1 MASSSARYDQ
11 AHPAGHAAGPSTAG
25 PPPPSTADSA
35 DPPPAAATTP
45 DSPDEERLPCTFEGC
60 DRDFKKV
67 AHLRRHMKTHDSAP
81 SYECSSCGKKF
92 MRRDVLVRHTSSVHG
107 IVTKHRKASCVAC
120 AIQKLKCEGELDE
133 QCKRCARLELECV
146 FKKSSRASEPPR
158 KRTRTSSP
166 SPDQDDIDSTSL
178 EPDESPARS
187 ALNLHAAIM
196 PPPPVYHHQSTSY
209 ASTSSAQYGARAS
222 PQPVPPLLPPALPL
236 DPSDAFPSTSTAAHP
251 APFLPQP
258 HPSAQQVDRD
268 PSPLWQPS
276 SSYNFSAERT
286 SAALSNMAPF
296 DFLPN
301 IIDPP
306 SAGDVAASFD
316 ASAGWGLGDTELDLV
331 SMFNLSDPSS
341 SSRSA
346 QPPQSGY
353 DTPSVDWLRLLGS
366 YREPAPAGPTAAP
379 APPVVPAEPSS
390 FDHAPPPRSTRAPRD
405 PLVGVSPH
413 ATLSAADSL
422 ATPSDGGGP
431 EAPTAT
437 PWPHVYQPVAPVGP
451 LSLPTV
457 PNPPPPLVFEQPGA
471 TITTEVRAAML
482 QLLAASHTSPWAG
495 ISLESFPSASVL
507 SICLKL
513 YLSRF
518 HSHFPILDPVS
529 LETASSSP
537 LLLLSCAAIGA
548 MYRADFEGLGIA
560 LNELVR
566 RQTLW
571 MREQDPRASFELEV
585 IQAWLLSSISGLFC
599 GSRKLYQHAEH
610 ARGGLAT
617 AARRMMLLR
626 ETRTCVDELCSRT
639 TPEPDELVAAQ
650 REDELR
656 LRCGW
661 GIFVFDSLVASLLH
675 LQPVMSIEEVA
686 ASTYLP
692 SESFTPEQPSQVRF
706 RATLATLLTDGRIEQ
721 PLTPFSTVVV
731 QLTLYRNPQ
740 ELLDRIGSAWHHSSI
755 NATSLHVMATA
766 LSFHA
771 ALQFSCGEF
780 LSQAKVCAGKYG
792 GDRAA
797 RARAWVRDKAE
808 KDPVAV
814 RRVLARALQLNALLV
829 RHRFDTPSETIW
841 LADSA
846 LAVWAI
852 LTFAGRPLFDPP
864 TALQVVTTI
873 KWNDAGPA
881 TEAWIQCGGP
891 LSLRSGLGEYGTATP
906 GSVLRKFSEHLED
919 LPWGLSRKYRAVLLQ
934 LSQED
939 EL

>member
-1 MASSSARYDQ
+1 MN
-11 AHPAGHAAGPSTAG
+11 
-25 PPPPSTADSA
+25 
-35 DPPPAAATTP
+35 
-45 DSPDEERLPCTFEGC
+45 
-60 DRDFKKV
+60 
-67 AHLRRHMKTHDSAP
+67 THDSAP
-81 SYECSSCGKKF
+81 SHECSSCGKKF
-92 MRRDVLVRHTSSVHG
+92 MRRDVLVRHMSSVHG
-107 IVTKHRKASCVAC
+107 IVTKHRKASCIAC
-120 AIQKLKCEGELDE
+120 AIQKLKCEGEPGE
-133 QCKRCARLELECV
+133 ECKRCDRLDLECV
-146 FKKSSRASEPPR
+146 FKEPTRASEPPR

-166 SPDQDDIDSTSL
+166 SPERGDVGPTSL
-178 EPDESPARS
+178 EPDESPAQAS
-187 ALNLHAAIM
+187 LNLHAAIM
-196 PPPPVYHHQSTSY
+196 PPPPLFSHQSTSY
-209 ASTSSAQYGARAS
+209 ASTSSARPDFRAS
-222 PQPVPPLLPPALPL
+222 PQPGPPPLPPSLPL
-236 DPSDAFPSTSTAAHP
+236 YPTLSYSSSATAREP
-251 APFLPQP
+251 APFLPP
-258 HPSAQQVDRD
+258 PSSSSQQVDQD
-268 PSPLWQPS
+268 VSPLWQPS
-276 SSYNFSAERT
+276 SSYNFSAERS

-316 ASAGWGLGDTELDLV
+316 ASAGWGLNDTELDLV
-331 SMFNLSDPSS
+331 SMFNLGDPSS
-341 SSRSA
+341 SSRAA
-346 QPPQSGY
+346 QPPHSGY
-353 DTPSVDWLRLLGS
+353 DTPSVDWLRLLGTF
-366 YREPAPAGPTAAP
+366 REPTAAP
-379 APPVVPAEPSS
+379 PPAPAHAAEPIEQASYAQ
-390 FDHAPPPRSTRAPRD
+390 APPPVTVRPSRES
-405 PLVGVSPH
+405 LVGASPH

-471 TITTEVRAAML
+471 TITAEVRAAML

-518 HSHFPILDPVS
+518 HAHFPILDPAS

-617 AARRMMLLR
+617 AARRMELLR
-626 ETRTCVDELCSRT
+626 ETRSCVDELCSRT
-639 TPEPDELVAAQ
+639 TPDVGELVAAR

-675 LQPVMSIEEVA
+675 LQPVMSLEEVA

-706 RATLATLLTDGRIEQ
+706 RATLGTLLTDGRIEQ
-721 PLTPFSTVVV
+721 PLTPFSTVIV
-731 QLTLYRNPQ
+731 QLTLYRLCLDASNLANVLVGIVPATRTGTYRLPFSPDIKHNPQ
-740 ELLDRIGSAWHHSSI
+740 ELLDRIGGAWHSSSV
-755 NATSLHVMATA
+755 NVTSLHVMATA

-792 GDRAA
+792 GERAA

-808 KDPVAV
+808 TDPAAV

-873 KWNDAGPA
+873 RWNDTGPA
-881 TEAWIQCGGP
+881 TESWIQCGGP

-939 EL
+939 EP

>member
-1 MASSSARYDQ
+1 
-11 AHPAGHAAGPSTAG
+11 
-25 PPPPSTADSA
+25 
-35 DPPPAAATTP
+35 
-45 DSPDEERLPCTFEGC
+45 
-60 DRDFKKV
+60 
-67 AHLRRHMKTHDSAP
+67 MKTHDSAP

-107 IVTKHRKASCVAC
+107 IVTKHRKASCIAC
-120 AIQKLKCEGELDE
+120 AIQKLKCEGEFDE
-133 QCKRCARLELECV
+133 QCKRCARLDLDCV
-146 FKKSSRASEPPR
+146 FKKPSRSSEPPR

-166 SPDQDDIDSTSL
+166 SPDRDDVDSASL
-178 EPDESPARS
+178 EPDESPAQS
-187 ALNLHAAIM
+187 AVNLHPAIM
-196 PPPPVYHHQSTSY
+196 PPPPFFHHHPGSY
-209 ASTSSAQYGARAS
+209 TSTSSAQHGVGAS
-222 PQPVPPLLPPALPL
+222 PQPGPSRLPT
-236 DPSDAFPSTSTAAHP
+236 DPFPSTSTALQP
-251 APFLPQP
+251 TPFLPQP
-258 HPSAQQVDRD
+258 DPSLQQVDRD
-268 PSPLWQPS
+268 PSPLWQP

-306 SAGDVAASFD
+306 GTGDVAASFD

-331 SMFNLSDPSS
+331 SMFNLGDG
-341 SSRSA
+341 SSRAA
-346 QPPQSGY
+346 QPSQSGY

-366 YREPAPAGPTAAP
+366 LRDPPTAAAQTVAPGPPAGPLDPT
-379 APPVVPAEPSS
+379 S
-390 FDHAPPPRSTRAPRD
+390 FRQGPPPRPTTSTREQ
-405 PLVGVSPH
+405 LVGVSPH
-413 ATLSAADSL
+413 ATLSAVDSL

-471 TITTEVRAAML
+471 MISTEVREAML

-518 HSHFPILDPVS
+518 NSHFPILDPVS
-529 LETASSSP
+529 LELASSSP

-617 AARRMMLLR
+617 AARRMELLR
-626 ETRTCVDELCSRT
+626 ETRSCVDELCSRT
-639 TPEPDELVAAQ
+639 TPDPEELVAAR

-661 GIFVFDSLVASLLH
+661 GIYVFDSLVASLLH
-675 LQPVMSIEEVA
+675 LQPVMSIDEVA
-686 ASTYLP
+686 ATTYLP
-692 SESFTPEQPSQVRF
+692 SETFTPELPDRVRF

-721 PLTPFSTVVV
+721 PLTPFSTVVI
-731 QLTLYRNPQ
+731 QLTLYRLCLDASNLANVLDGVVPATRTGTYRLPFSPDVKHNPQ
-740 ELLDRIGSAWHHSSI
+740 ELLDRIGSAWHSSSV
-755 NATSLHVMATA
+755 NVTSLHVMATA

-797 RARAWVRDKAE
+797 TARAWVRDKAE

-881 TEAWIQCGGP
+881 TESWIQCGGA

-939 EL
+939 EA